1 MNETEEITLAI
12 IRESLKSLH
21 AKVDEKFT
29 EIKTHETRI
38 TVMENWKNIVNT
50 GIGWVLA
57 PTVAVIV
64 SAILYLAI
72 KK

>member
-1 MNETEEITLAI
+1 MNENEEITLAI
-12 IRESLKSLH
+12 IGESLKSLH

>member
-12 IRESLKSLH
+12 IGESLKSLH